1 MLCLYLQEG
10 SLRNY
15 NLQNWS
21 YCMNKLL
28 KSVLIWYT
36 PEQMYRIVT
45 DVDQYMHFLPWCNHS
60 KVLSFSAHEMEA
72 EVGIGLAG
80 IRQVF
85 VTHNTHIEN
94 HEVRMKLVK
103 GPFSNLDG
111 TWTFDPV
118 GDNTQRACKVTL
130 SLEYG
135 FSSATLAAVVGPVF
149 DKIAASLVDAFVKR
163 AEQVYGDQSA

>member
-1 MLCLYLQEG
+1 MK
-10 SLRNY
+10 
-15 NLQNWS
+15 
-21 YCMNKLL
+21 KLL

-36 PEQMYRIVT
+36 PEEMFRLVT
-45 DVDQYMHFLPWCNHS
+45 DVDQYVHFLPWCNHS
-60 KVLSFSAHEMEA
+60 KVLQFNDEGMDA
-72 EVGIGLAG
+72 EVGRCVAG
-80 IRQVF
+80 VSQVF
-85 VTHNTHIEN
+85 FTHNTHILN
-94 HEVRMKLVK
+94 HEIRMKLVQ

-118 GDNTQRACKVTL
+118 GDNSQRACKVTL

-163 AEQVYGDQSA
+163 AEQVYGAESV